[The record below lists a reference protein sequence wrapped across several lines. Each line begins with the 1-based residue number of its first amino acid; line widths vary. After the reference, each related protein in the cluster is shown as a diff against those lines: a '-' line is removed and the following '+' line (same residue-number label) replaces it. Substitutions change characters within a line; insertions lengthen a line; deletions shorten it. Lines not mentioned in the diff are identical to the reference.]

1 MIAEQRSLIED
12 LAHSN
17 QEYIRKFEELKLGIE
32 NTAVEHVDDASRVGA
47 LEREPSATTRSL
59 PGATTGKFERMKFA
73 VEGSPVQDKEHNRGL
88 GSRELTST
96 RSSQKAQ
103 TNLSNSLA
111 DPPNA
116 NINNMFIRTNVQT
129 NIEMPPVQ
137 ERGIPTREA
146 PIEFEQEA
154 LFKQLEH
161 YSMLIKNLLKEVDE
175 AQYKITFKSRLR
187 VKGGIAGLHESER
200 QELERIWGGTALQSA
215 EQRLESLVEGLG
227 ELPMVNRLAAAARV
241 PGPMFSSENMKR
253 LVSYPPMAPI
263 RELDDREQ
271 KSPVWLS
278 QATPVEPLIRLDSVA
293 GISTVEAPAKM
304 PFSVNE
310 DVAKESNIIGV
321 SEDIKPLREKMTRG
335 LGRDDSE
342 AESKYHI
349 SDTRYIKPS
358 DAVPRAW
365 TDNSRS
371 QKSAPSTPI
380 VDAGTKPV
388 GELTKNQMYMTTP
401 GDMKTR
407 ASGRKTLKGL
417 ALSAARKWR
426 AASASPAGDAQ
437 LSGPARRIVEGTYYP
452 NVGKLGRRQSARA
465 QYMEK
470 DNDTALDEHFSQSQ
484 EDFTT
489 ERKHKVN
496 SNRAST
502 EERQSTAQTPN
513 VQTVSPED
521 ELMSASHSHT
531 LSYPSVSVTSAD
543 DAPYMAHS
551 TKASQLPREWFA
563 DDHDKWSSLFDPI
576 EEKTGIGAVSHAAAV
591 DQPSP
596 RSSHQ
601 GSQSYTS
608 DVTSMTTHEPLPT
621 LLIEDPEDTVAVK
634 RARNTMAAR
643 NSRKKKVE
651 REEEL
656 VNQVAQLEAET
667 EHWKNVVLSMGQ
679 RNADT
684 NTEPQAEGEEEGAST
699 EEWAAG
705 TPIHPKPSLVSVSS
719 LYESAGEQ
727 SQATLMQGTHA
738 AMSNQLASLDA
749 ARDQPNFGP
758 PSAMSPQNNERLSP
772 PPTNQPPIPRP
783 HQTLKPNRPLNTN
796 TVSRPPEQQQN
807 SPHVTPLYLH
817 SMPSTT
823 QEPIPLFPQSGSY
836 SHPNILRPFLHG
848 HQQQNPAV
856 SGTTSRDGGVD
867 VRIPI
872 LQIHVHPNL
881 ICTLLQE
888 SYSMPFNSELNN
900 TDVRENSDYEQ
911 FLRNHALITEK
922 HIQNQEVIFQCTR
935 CPEKFTRYNLRSH
948 LRTHTGGPPFPCT
961 VCGEA
966 FARVFD
972 LKKHVAEHSGKEAHA
987 GEHDPGSDIGP
998 KVKPSPDLDLS
1009 SRLDDSLEWSR
1020 SMAEASGPTYPPY
1033 NSSPSALGRAESRE
1047 TQVAACAAM
1056 SIQDPHID
1064 LGIVDSVLERGQVEQ
1079 WQPETEQG
1087 EWRLADMEVAD
1098 RLVLLWTTVKPL

>member
-32 NTAVEHVDDASRVGA
+32 STAVEHVDDASRIGA
-47 LEREPSATTRSL
+47 LGREPSATTRSL

-73 VEGSPVQDKEHNRGL
+73 VGGPPLQDKEHGQGL

-103 TNLSNSLA
+103 TNVSNSLA

-116 NINNMFIRTNVQT
+116 NINDMFINTNVQT

-137 ERGIPTREA
+137 ERGIPTTEA
-146 PIEFEQEA
+146 PIGFEQEA

-227 ELPMVNRLAAAARV
+227 ELPMVNRHAARDIGQGSFGYLRRKK
-241 PGPMFSSENMKR
+241 PSLPM
-253 LVSYPPMAPI
+253 MANLG
-263 RELDDREQ
+263 LDNREQ
-271 KSPVWLS
+271 EKAAGLTPQLIPDARLFHPNS
-278 QATPVEPLIRLDSVA
+278 ATGS
-293 GISTVEAPAKM
+293 STVEAPSLT

-310 DVAKESNIIGV
+310 DVAKESNIVDV
-321 SEDIKPLREKMTRG
+321 SEDMKPLREMVTRG

-380 VDAGTKPV
+380 VGAVTKPV

-484 EDFTT
+484 EDFTA
-489 ERKHKVN
+489 ERKHKVI

-521 ELMSASHSHT
+521 ELMSASHLHT
-531 LSYPSVSVTSAD
+531 LSYLPVSVTSAD

-563 DDHDKWSSLFDPI
+563 DDHDKWSSLLDPI

-596 RSSHQ
+596 RSFHQ
-601 GSQSYTS
+601 GSQSYTP
-608 DVTSMTTHEPLPT
+608 DVTSMTTHDPLPT

-634 RARNTMAAR
+634 RARNTLAAR
-643 NSRKKKVE
+643 KSRKKKVE
-651 REEEL
+651 WEEEL
-656 VNQVAQLEAET
+656 VNQVTQLEAET
-667 EHWKNVVLSMGQ
+667 EHWKNVPLSMGQ

-684 NTEPQAEGEEEGAST
+684 NTEPQEEGAST

-705 TPIHPKPSLVSVSS
+705 TPTHPKPSLVSVSS
-719 LYESAGEQ
+719 LHESAGEQ

-738 AMSNQLASLDA
+738 VSNQLASLDA
-749 ARDQPNFGP
+749 ARHQPNFGP

-772 PPTNQPPIPRP
+772 PPTNQPPIPPPR
-783 HQTLKPNRPLNTN
+783 QTLKPNRPLNTN

-823 QEPIPLFPQSGSY
+823 QEPIFPQSGSY
-836 SHPNILRPFLHG
+836 SHPNILRPFVHG

-935 CPEKFTRYNLRSH
+935 CPKKFTRYNLRSH

-972 LKKHVAEHSGKEAHA
+972 LKKHVAVHSGKETHA

-1020 SMAEASGPTYPPY
+1020 SMAEVSGPTYPPY
-1033 NSSPSALGRAESRE
+1033 TSSPSALGRAESRE

-1079 WQPETEQG
+1079 WQRETEQG